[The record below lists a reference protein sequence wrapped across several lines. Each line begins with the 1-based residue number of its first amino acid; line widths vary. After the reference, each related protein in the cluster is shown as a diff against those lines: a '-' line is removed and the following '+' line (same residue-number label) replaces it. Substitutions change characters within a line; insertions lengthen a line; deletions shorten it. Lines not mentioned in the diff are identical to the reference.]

1 MVEDLIN
8 PRHLSHWGSR
18 SETASRPRP
27 NPAPSLSLCNLLLSL
42 LLLQV
47 NLRDVLLAACLI
59 DCSWSRR
66 RSRNCWNRCQIVQH
80 FVLLSFFCFFFLG
93 FLFIFLCVLRL
104 LCCSC
109 LLFSFVVVHWLCGFE
124 FLWNIF
130 RLAPDDGNSFVDFTT
145 RECISISGLSICKSC
160 KRKGERK
167 WVGKSESDREGDSKG
182 TRHKEL
188 QVLSNHMGKLDMCH
202 VWPRYMPGEPS
213 SLLGWVKVKRYSLL
227 YLYMI
232 EI

>member
-27 NPAPSLSLCNLLLSL
+27 KPAPSLSLSL

-80 FVLLSFFCFFFLG
+80 FVLLSFFCFFFFLV
-93 FLFIFLCVLRL
+93 LFIFLCVLRL

-130 RLAPDDGNSFVDFTT
+130 ASPPMTATPSSTSQLENASLFQVYRFVSPASEREKGNELVRARVIE
-145 RECISISGLSICKSC
+145 RETVRGQDTKSC
-160 KRKGERK
+160 KCWAIIWGNLICATSGHDICQGK
-167 WVGKSESDREGDSKG
+167 WVPCWE
-182 TRHKEL
+182 EL
-188 QVLSNHMGKLDMCH
+188 KLNDI
-202 VWPRYMPGEPS
+202 VFYTYIW
-213 SLLGWVKVKRYSLL
+213 
-227 YLYMI
+227 
-232 EI
+232 